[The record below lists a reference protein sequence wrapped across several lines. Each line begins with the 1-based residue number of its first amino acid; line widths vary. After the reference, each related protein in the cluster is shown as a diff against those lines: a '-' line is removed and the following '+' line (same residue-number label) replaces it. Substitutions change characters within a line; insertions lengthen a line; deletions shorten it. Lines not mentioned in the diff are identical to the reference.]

1 MELVT
6 RILDGSISY
15 SPRGEP
21 RGRSFFGGRIS
32 QDDKIERLE
41 EVGLLAGCSRRQLRA
56 IARISEV
63 IEVPAGTVL
72 ARSGAPGEEFFLIM
86 DGSARVEVSARKR
99 SRLEPGQYFGE
110 MSLLDGGPRSASV
123 LAETPVRLLV
133 IKRRDFT
140 TLLKEAPEL
149 TQSLLATLSQRL
161 RQAEA
166 NLLTD

>member
-1 MELVT
+1 
-6 RILDGSISY
+6 
-15 SPRGEP
+15 
-21 RGRSFFGGRIS
+21 
-32 QDDKIERLE
+32 
-41 EVGLLAGCSRRQLRA
+41 
-56 IARISEV
+56 V

>member
-6 RILDGSISY
+6 RILDGSITY
-15 SPRGEP
+15 TPRGEP

-32 QDDKIERLE
+32 QDDKIDRLE
-41 EVGLLAGCSRRQLRA
+41 EVGLLSGCSRRQLRA

-63 IEVPAGTVL
+63 IEVPAASVL
-72 ARSGAPGEEFFLIM
+72 ARAGQPGDEFFLIL
-86 DGSARVEVSARKR
+86 DGSARVEVSPRKR

>member
-15 SPRGEP
+15 TPRGEP

-32 QDDKIERLE
+32 QDDRIDRLE

-63 IEVPAGTVL
+63 IEVPAASVL
-72 ARSGAPGEEFFLIM
+72 ARAGAAGDEFFLIL

-123 LAETPVRLLV
+123 TAETPLRLLV

-140 TLLKEAPEL
+140 TLLREAPEL
-149 TQSLLATLSQRL
+149 TQSLLATLSQRV

-166 NLLTD
+166 SLTD

>member
-6 RILDGSISY
+6 RILDGSITY
-15 SPRGEP
+15 TPRGEP

-32 QDDKIERLE
+32 QDDKIDRLE
-41 EVGLLAGCSRRQLRA
+41 EVGLLTGCSRRQLRA

-63 IEVPAGTVL
+63 IEVPAATVL
-72 ARSGAPGEEFFLIM
+72 ARAGTAGEEFFLIL
-86 DGSARVEVSARKR
+86 DGSARVEVSPRKR
-99 SRLEPGQYFGE
+99 SRLAPGQYFGE

-123 LAETPVRLLV
+123 TAETPLRLLV

-140 TLLKEAPEL
+140 TLLRAAPDL

-166 NLLTD
+166 AALTD

>member
-1 MELVT
+1 MEFVS

-21 RGRSFFGGRIS
+21 RGRSFFGGRVS

-63 IEVPAGTVL
+63 IEVAEGTVL
-72 ARSGAPGEEFFLIM
+72 ARNGQPGDQFFLIL
-86 DGSARVEVSARKR
+86 DGSARVEVTSRKR

-110 MSLLDGGPRSASV
+110 MSLLDGGPRSATV
-123 LAETPVRLLV
+123 VADTPLRLLV
-133 IKRRDFT
+133 IKRRDFA
-140 TLLKEAPEL
+140 TLLREAPEV
-149 TQSLLATLSQRL
+149 TQSLLATLSR
-161 RQAEA
+161 RVRVAEA
-166 NLLTD
+166 SLTG

>member
-1 MELVT
+1 MEFVS

-21 RGRSFFGGRIS
+21 RGRSFFGGRVS

-63 IEVPAGTVL
+63 IEVAEGTVL
-72 ARSGAPGEEFFLIM
+72 ARNGQPGDQFFLIL
-86 DGSARVEVSARKR
+86 DGSARVEVTSRKR

-110 MSLLDGGPRSASV
+110 MSLLDGGPRSATV
-123 LAETPVRLLV
+123 VAETPLRLLV
-133 IKRRDFT
+133 IKRRDFA
-140 TLLKEAPEL
+140 TLLREAPEV
-149 TQSLLATLSQRL
+149 TQSLLATLSR
-161 RQAEA
+161 RVRVAEA
-166 NLLTD
+166 GLTD

>member
-1 MELVT
+1 
-6 RILDGSISY
+6 
-15 SPRGEP
+15 
-21 RGRSFFGGRIS
+21 
-32 QDDKIERLE
+32 
-41 EVGLLAGCSRRQLRA
+41 VGLLAGCSRRQLRA

-63 IEVPAGTVL
+63 IEVPAATVL
-72 ARSGAPGEEFFLIM
+72 ARAGTAGDEFFLIL
-86 DGSARVEVSARKR
+86 DGSARVEVSPRKR

-123 LAETPVRLLV
+123 TAETPLRLLV

-149 TQSLLATLSQRL
+149 TQSLLATLSQRV

-166 NLLTD
+166 ALTD

>member
-41 EVGLLAGCSRRQLRA
+41 EVSLLAGCSRRQLRA

>member
-63 IEVPAGTVL
+63 IEVPAATVL
-72 ARSGAPGEEFFLIM
+72 ARNGAPGEEFFLIM

-123 LAETPVRLLV
+123 LAETPLRLLV